1 MRRRALTL
9 GLLLILV
16 AMFLLQQGPALLTSA
31 ADLAGLSTHYT
42 RENSVLPPTLY
53 SVPAENYTFISA
65 DLTGGSE
72 LSGSLQVADDRQV
85 AFYVMNEGNFSLWR
99 DGRPA
104 SLAAAN
110 LMATTYNF
118 TFSPPS
124 SGAYYFVFDN
134 QDNSPV
140 TVIFGVGTI
149 QSVTVLSPFVEY
161 AWLEL
166 LVIGLLLALLG
177 ARGGGRKKEARRGSG
192 WKCKFCGAKNLG
204 ETTFCAK
211 CGRARS

>member
-16 AMFLLQQGPALLTSA
+16 AIFLLQQGPALLTPA

-42 RENSVLPPTLY
+42 RENAVLPPTLY
-53 SVPAENYTFISA
+53 RVPAENYTFISA

-110 LMATTYNF
+110 LMATAYNF
-118 TFSPPS
+118 TFTPPS
-124 SGAYYFVFDN
+124 SGSYYFVFDN

-140 TVIFGVGTI
+140 TVIFGVSTLQG
-149 QSVTVLSPFVEY
+149 VTVLSPFVEY

-166 LVIGLLLALLG
+166 LVVGVLFTFFG
-177 ARGGGRKKEARRGSG
+177 ARGGGRKKEAHRDSG
-192 WKCKFCGAKNLG
+192 WKCKFCGVKNVSG
-204 ETTFCAK
+204 TTFCAK
-211 CGRARS
+211 CSRARS